1 MSPDELKAI
10 NDECDA
16 DDLELQEM
24 EDEEII
30 AAAERAV
37 AKKASAAPKGK
48 PPAPTPAAAV
58 APKRAV
64 RPAPPA
70 LGMGKD
76 GVFRWTDEQMRDPA
90 FCYATQKERAKA
102 ASTEIVK

>member
-1 MSPDELKAI
+1 MTDDELEAL
-10 NDECDA
+10 NAQMDA
-16 DDLELQEM
+16 DDE
-24 EDEEII
+24 EDADAEIV

-37 AKKASAAPKGK
+37 AKKASAAKGK

-90 FCYATQKERAKA
+90 YCYATQKERAKA
-102 ASTEIVK
+102 KSTEIVK